1 MNEQTWKEIV
11 DDARWA
17 PSGYNAQPWLFGI
30 DGDTLTLYSRP
41 ERWRPVIDPRNR
53 ELLISIGALAH
64 SLRVAAAARGRS
76 LQEEWLLRSPFDGE
90 LARFTLRPTEVSRI
104 DELEAIRSVRTW
116 RREYRHEPIP
126 LEDLEAIESVSGE
139 TGEIA
144 VKGSGLFRQIA
155 ETSVTAAVIHA
166 NDRDIYAELA
176 PYLYHP
182 KRSEEQEWG
191 VVSPISERKGARELL
206 WNRFSTPRTP
216 LGKGYRAGTITDTR
230 DLLHQAP
237 ALIVLR
243 GDGEEAMNLIEV
255 GARYQA
261 LRLEAHRRG
270 LVTQPVSVL
279 PQIAATGRLELPEE
293 LKGVQMVIRL
303 GIPLD
308 NRKEP
313 RSVREPAE
321 TFILTPEG
329 RERRSA
335 A

>member
-11 DDARWA
+11 EDARWA
-17 PSGYNAQPWLFGI
+17 PSGYNAQPWLFAI
-30 DGDTLTLYSRP
+30 DGETMTLYSRP

-53 ELLISIGALAH
+53 DFLISIGALVH
-64 SLRVAAAARGRS
+64 SLRVAAAARGKR
-76 LQEEWLLRSPFDGE
+76 LREEWLLRSPFDE
-90 LARFTLRPTEVSRI
+90 TLARFALQPMEVSRI
-104 DELEAIRSVRTW
+104 DELEALRSVRTW

-126 LEDLEAIESVSGE
+126 IEDLEAIRSVSGE
-139 TGEIA
+139 AGEIA

-155 ETSVTAAVIHA
+155 ESSVTAAVTHA
-166 NDRDIYAELA
+166 NDRDIYTELV

-182 KRSEEQEWG
+182 KRNEEQEWG
-191 VVSPISERKGARELL
+191 VVSPISERKGARKLI

-237 ALIVLR
+237 ALIILR
-243 GDGEEAMNLIEV
+243 GDSEEPMSLIEV

-279 PQIAATGRLELPEE
+279 PQIAAAGGVELPEE
-293 LKGVQMVIRL
+293 LQGLQMVIRL

-313 RSVREPAE
+313 RSVRESLD
-321 TFILTPEG
+321 TLVLTPEE
-329 RERRSA
+329 RERRNA